1 MWCIFL
7 LHMFERFKHAF
18 RQRPASSPSDSPVSR
33 WATSQFLHL
42 RPGDAGQFSI
52 DGQLLDRPFRAE
64 CGPSSRP
71 YIEGMEL
78 RVKVDL
84 QLPPFGQVV
93 VMSRAVRDALA
104 RMDIAA
110 VQTAGQLVD
119 EKRWLA
125 ELKGAQWDGP
135 PEAFWARYAVIS
147 DAPELAR
154 RWLNADAVEFL
165 TLGSSEAAARVPL
178 LIALMR
184 GKCYL
189 RLQVNPHA
197 RDADTLLALELLEHL
212 IGRALELAGRGS
224 ASRT

>member
-1 MWCIFL
+1 
-7 LHMFERFKHAF
+7 MFERFKNAF
-18 RQRPASSPSDSPVSR
+18 RQRPASGTSDNPVSR
-33 WATSQFLHL
+33 WATSQFLHW
-42 RPGDAGQFSI
+42 RPGDAGQFAI

-71 YIEGMEL
+71 YIEGLEL

-84 QLPPFGQVV
+84 ELPPFGQVV
-93 VMSRAVRDALA
+93 VMSRAVRNALA
-104 RMDIAA
+104 RSDAGPHPDSTQLAA
-110 VQTAGQLVD
+110 
-119 EKRWLA
+119 ERRWLTD
-125 ELKGAQWDGP
+125 LKATRWSTP
-135 PEAFWARYAVIS
+135 PETFWERYAVFS

-154 RWLNADAVEFL
+154 RWLNTDAIEFL
-165 TLGSSEAAARVPL
+165 TLGNSEAAARVPL

-212 IGRALELAGRGS
+212 IGRALELAGRSS
-224 ASRT
+224 APRT

>member
-1 MWCIFL
+1 
-7 LHMFERFKHAF
+7 MFERFKNAF
-18 RQRPASSPSDSPVSR
+18 RQRPAAGPPSDSPVSR

-71 YIEGMEL
+71 YIDGLEL

-84 QLPPFGQVV
+84 ELPPFGQVV
-93 VMSRAVRDALA
+93 VMSRAVRDALVGLDDGKTQPHSLLA
-104 RMDIAA
+104 
-110 VQTAGQLVD
+110 D
-119 EKRWLA
+119 ERHWLA
-125 ELKGAQWDGP
+125 ELPETRWPLP
-135 PEAFWARYAVIS
+135 PESFWARYVVLS
-147 DAPELAR
+147 DAPDLAR
-154 RWLNADAVEFL
+154 RWLNADAIEFL
-165 TLGSSEAAARVPL
+165 TLGNSEAASRVPL

-212 IGRALELAGRGS
+212 IGRALQLAGRNS
-224 ASRT
+224 APRT

>member
-1 MWCIFL
+1 
-7 LHMFERFKHAF
+7 MFERFKHAF
-18 RQRPASSPSDSPVSR
+18 RQRPATSPSDSPVSR

-42 RPGDAGQFSI
+42 RPGDAGQFFI

-71 YIEGMEL
+71 YIQGMEL
-78 RVKVDL
+78 RVKVNL
-84 QLPPFGQVV
+84 ELPPFGQVV
-93 VMSRAVRDALA
+93 VMSRAVRDALV
-104 RMDIAA
+104 RLDDA
-110 VQTAGQLVD
+110 VSPPAGPLLD
-119 EKRWLA
+119 ERRWLA
-125 ELKGAQWDGP
+125 ELNTTQWSGP
-135 PEAFWARYAVIS
+135 AEAFWARYMVLS

-154 RWLNADAVEFL
+154 RWLNADAIEFL
-165 TLGSSEAAARVPL
+165 TQGNSEAAARVPL

-212 IGRALELAGRGS
+212 IGRALELAGRNS
-224 ASRT
+224 APRT

>member
-1 MWCIFL
+1 
-7 LHMFERFKHAF
+7 MFERFKHAF
-18 RQRPASSPSDSPVSR
+18 RQRPATSPSDSPVSR

-42 RPGDAGQFSI
+42 RPGDAGQFFI

-71 YIEGMEL
+71 YIQGMEL
-78 RVKVDL
+78 RVKVNL
-84 QLPPFGQVV
+84 ELPPFGQVV
-93 VMSRAVRDALA
+93 VMSRAVRDALV
-104 RMDIAA
+104 RLDDA
-110 VQTAGQLVD
+110 VSPLAGPLLD
-119 EKRWLA
+119 ERRWLA
-125 ELKGAQWDGP
+125 ELNTTQWSGP
-135 PEAFWARYAVIS
+135 AEAFWARYMVLS

-154 RWLNADAVEFL
+154 RWLNSDAIEFL
-165 TLGSSEAAARVPL
+165 TQGNSEAAARVPL

-212 IGRALELAGRGS
+212 IGRALELAGRNS
-224 ASRT
+224 APRT

>member
-1 MWCIFL
+1 
-7 LHMFERFKHAF
+7 MFERFKNVF
-18 RQRPASSPSDSPVSR
+18 RQRPAGTPADSPVSR

-71 YIEGMEL
+71 YIDGLEL
-78 RVKVDL
+78 RVKVNL
-84 QLPPFGQVV
+84 ELPPFGQVV
-93 VMSRAVRDALA
+93 VMSRAVRDALV
-104 RMDIAA
+104 RMEDAA
-110 VQTAGQLVD
+110 PQTAGQRVD

-125 ELKGAQWDGP
+125 ELRAAQWSGP
-135 PEAFWARYAVIS
+135 PETFWTRYVVLS

-154 RWLNADAVEFL
+154 RWLNADAIEFL
-165 TLGSSEAAARVPL
+165 TQGNSEAAARVPL

-189 RLQVNPHA
+189 RLQVNPRA

-212 IGRALELAGRGS
+212 IGRALELAGRNS
-224 ASRT
+224 TPRT

>member
-1 MWCIFL
+1 
-7 LHMFERFKHAF
+7 MFERFKNAF
-18 RQRPASSPSDSPVSR
+18 RQRAASPPSDSPVSR

-52 DGQLLDRPFRAE
+52 DGQLLGRPFRAE

-71 YIEGMEL
+71 YIDGLEL
-78 RVKVDL
+78 RVKVNL
-84 QLPPFGQVV
+84 ELPPFGQVV
-93 VMSRAVRDALA
+93 VMSRAVRDALI
-104 RMDIAA
+104 RMDDAA
-110 VQTAGQLVD
+110 PPTVGQRVD
-119 EKRWLA
+119 EKAWLA
-125 ELKGAQWDGP
+125 ELKATQWSGP
-135 PEAFWARYAVIS
+135 PETFWARYAVLS

-154 RWLNADAVEFL
+154 RWLNADAIEYL
-165 TLGSSEAAARVPL
+165 TQGNSEAAARVPL

-212 IGRALELAGRGS
+212 IGRALGLAGRHS
-224 ASRT
+224 APRS

>member
-1 MWCIFL
+1 
-7 LHMFERFKHAF
+7 MFERFKNAF
-18 RQRPASSPSDSPVSR
+18 LQRPASPPSDSPVSR

-71 YIEGMEL
+71 YIDGLEL
-78 RVKVDL
+78 RVKVNL
-84 QLPPFGQVV
+84 ELPPFGQVV
-93 VMSRAVRDALA
+93 VMSRAVRDALV
-104 RMDIAA
+104 RMEDASH
-110 VQTAGQLVD
+110 QTAGQRVD
-119 EKRWLA
+119 EKGWLA
-125 ELKGAQWDGP
+125 ELKATQWSGP
-135 PEAFWARYAVIS
+135 PETFWARYVVLS

-154 RWLNADAVEFL
+154 RWLNADAIEFL
-165 TLGSSEAAARVPL
+165 TQGNSEAAARVPL

-212 IGRALELAGRGS
+212 IGRALELAGRSS
-224 ASRT
+224 APRA

>member
-1 MWCIFL
+1 
-7 LHMFERFKHAF
+7 MFERFKSVF
-18 RQRPASSPSDSPVSR
+18 RQRPAVTPADSPVSR

-52 DGQLLDRPFRAE
+52 DGQLLGRPFRAE
-64 CGPSSRP
+64 RGPSSRP
-71 YIEGMEL
+71 YIDGLEL
-78 RVKVDL
+78 RVKVNL
-84 QLPPFGQVV
+84 ELPPSGQVV

-104 RMDIAA
+104 RMEDAA
-110 VQTAGQLVD
+110 PQSTGQRVD
-119 EKRWLA
+119 EKAWLE
-125 ELKGAQWDGP
+125 ELKATQWSGP
-135 PEAFWARYAVIS
+135 PETFWARYVVLC

-154 RWLNADAVEFL
+154 RWLNADAIEFL
-165 TLGSSEAAARVPL
+165 TQGNSEAAAKVPL

-212 IGRALELAGRGS
+212 IGRALGLAGRNS
-224 ASRT
+224 APST

>member
-1 MWCIFL
+1 ML
-7 LHMFERFKHAF
+7 YMFERFKKAF
-18 RQRPASSPSDSPVSR
+18 RQRPASPPLDSPVSR
-33 WATSQFLHL
+33 WATSQFLHM
-42 RPGDAGQFSI
+42 RPGDTGQFSI
-52 DGQLLDRPFRAE
+52 EGQLLDRPFRAE

-71 YIEGMEL
+71 YIVGMEL

-104 RMDIAA
+104 RMESAA
-110 VQTAGQLVD
+110 PQPAEQRVD
-119 EKRWLA
+119 EKGWLE
-125 ELKGAQWDGP
+125 ELKATQWSGP
-135 PEAFWARYAVIS
+135 PETFWARYAVLS
-147 DAPELAR
+147 DAAELAR
-154 RWLNADAVEFL
+154 RWLNAEAIDFL
-165 TLGSSEAAARVPL
+165 TQGNSEAAARVPL

-212 IGRALELAGRGS
+212 IGRALKLAGRNS
-224 ASRT
+224 APRT